1 MKALDF
7 LNIKNTIDAVE
18 KAMNKLAKKVK
29 SEKDLNK
36 LIKDEVL
43 DIKEQ
48 VVGSFVIRVIK
59 KNVNGVKMLNV
70 EFEKRDKAKKEKTK
84 KEEKAK
90 KETKKVK
97 ETKKETKKEEKAKKE
112 TKKEAKKTE
121 KTKKET
127 KKTEK
132 VKKEAKK
139 TKKEAKEKTNKKK
152 EVKVE
157 DLLE

>member
-97 ETKKETKKEEKAKKE
+97 ETKK
-112 TKKEAKKTE
+112 
-121 KTKKET
+121 
-127 KKTEK
+127 TEK